1 MTKLF
6 FRLERPSTGSS
17 MTLPSTND
25 PALDQELLNLLQ
37 NMLPGFHC
45 NVQIIN
51 NLYFGLT
58 YYTQEDLREEF
69 GQEYI
74 DEFDEEETE
83 DLDA

>member
-37 NMLPGFHC
+37 NMFPGFHC
-45 NVQIIN
+45 NV
-51 NLYFGLT
+51 LT
-58 YYTQEDLREEF
+58 YYTQEDLHKEF

>member
-17 MTLPSTND
+17 LTLPSTND
-25 PALDQELLNLLQ
+25 PALDQELINLMQ
-37 NMLPGFHC
+37 NMFPGFHC
-45 NVQIIN
+45 NV
-51 NLYFGLT
+51 LT

>member
-45 NVQIIN
+45 NV
-51 NLYFGLT
+51 LT
-58 YYTQEDLREEF
+58 YYTQEDLHEEF

>member
-17 MTLPSTND
+17 VTIPSTND
-25 PALDQELLNLLQ
+25 PALDQELVNLLQ
-37 NMLPGFHC
+37 NMFPGFHC
-45 NVQIIN
+45 NV
-51 NLYFGLT
+51 LT
-58 YYTQEDLREEF
+58 YYTQKDLYEEF

-74 DEFDEEETE
+74 HEFDEEETE

>member
-1 MTKLF
+1 MIKLF

-17 MTLPSTND
+17 VTIPSTND
-25 PALDQELLNLLQ
+25 PALDQELVNLLQ
-37 NMLPGFHC
+37 NMFPGFHC
-45 NVQIIN
+45 NV
-51 NLYFGLT
+51 LT
-58 YYTQEDLREEF
+58 YYTQEDLYEEF

>member
-17 MTLPSTND
+17 VTIPSTND
-25 PALDQELLNLLQ
+25 PALDQELVNLLQ
-37 NMLPGFHC
+37 NMFPGFHC
-45 NVQIIN
+45 NV
-51 NLYFGLT
+51 LT
-58 YYTQEDLREEF
+58 YYTQEDLYEEF

-74 DEFDEEETE
+74 HEFDEEETE

>member
-17 MTLPSTND
+17 VTIPSTND
-25 PALDQELLNLLQ
+25 PALDQELVNLLQ
-37 NMLPGFHC
+37 NMFPGFNC
-45 NVQIIN
+45 NV
-51 NLYFGLT
+51 LT

>member
-25 PALDQELLNLLQ
+25 PTLDLSLIMQLQ
-37 NMLPGFHC
+37 NMFPGFNC
-45 NVQIIN
+45 NV
-51 NLYFGLT
+51 LT

-69 GQEYI
+69 SQEYI

>member
-45 NVQIIN
+45 NV
-51 NLYFGLT
+51 LT

-69 GQEYI
+69 SQEYI

>member
-45 NVQIIN
+45 NV
-51 NLYFGLT
+51 LT
-58 YYTQEDLREEF
+58 YYTQEDLYEEF

-74 DEFDEEETE
+74 HEFDEEETE